1 LRLKSEDRISFQR
14 LKGYVW
20 QSCTTDIEIKRS
32 ESRGSI
38 LGK

>member
-1 LRLKSEDRISFQR
+1 MYGIAVRH
-14 LKGYVW
+14 
-20 QSCTTDIEIKRS
+20 IEIKRS